1 MAFRALCG
9 RPAADDRLPP
19 PHKTGQQ
26 DPAIPPGK
34 AARGAGRGQGGR
46 SQPEPAVVS
55 QPPGRSRWDRRAS
68 RGFAEASPARPSRVF
83 WGLCRMTFCGGDR
96 GPPAFAHT
104 LCEARRGMVRDAS
117 AVAGVPRPPLPLGL
131 ARSGGGRAAWARQ
144 RARRRRRR
152 RRSGARPGPQG
163 APSAPALTFED
174 RAELLQGHGPQRR
187 RSESA

>member
-68 RGFAEASPARPSRVF
+68 RGFAEASPARPSRGF

-152 RRSGARPGPQG
+152 RSGARPGPQG